1 MEELWPSGV
10 CLQGLASNR
19 LERHWLK
26 TVVVSIEEKSCCEH
40 GRYGSGR
47 RTTVNHR
54 EGVEILGDIKTG
66 ARLQLRDKS
75 IGRLLTGWT
84 VSGIEMARVRFRLF
98 CGTAGTRDCD
108 VKGDGQEKKIE
119 AQSTDAQNGDGPTCN
134 SVEEPVMGSE
144 QRGRVDRLRSP
155 PTRKGRSG

>member
-1 MEELWPSGV
+1 
-10 CLQGLASNR
+10 
-19 LERHWLK
+19 
-26 TVVVSIEEKSCCEH
+26 
-40 GRYGSGR
+40 
-47 RTTVNHR
+47 VNHHQ
-54 EGVEILGDIKTG
+54 GVENQIGDIKTG

-75 IGRLLTGWT
+75 IGSLLIGWT

-108 VKGDGQEKKIE
+108 AKGDGQEKKIE

-144 QRGRVDRLRSP
+144 RRGRVDLLSSP
-155 PTRKGRSG
+155 PTRKGRSK